1 MPNWCFNYVTI
12 DFPHPK
18 IMQSFIDKF
27 YSVPPQYPRQDGAD
41 VKEYKKYMA
50 TKLYRMNGLVPV
62 PKEVV
67 ERGYDD
73 GTSSFSNLQKPEN
86 ELNGYDWQTRCWG
99 TKWDFN
105 LKSYDVD
112 IDYERWNITFAVDT
126 AWSPPLEFF
135 KRLTALFPDIK
146 IHLNFIE
153 ETEGYMGTL
162 DYDPITN
169 QLKTV
174 EANEGEKEFFDLIV
188 SGELEPYKYT
198 ENFVTEAEQEYEGGM
213 DEMLDKDGI
222 FECSACGNVISLQM
236 LKVYNGICPFCHKHA
251 LIPCVSRVEVKKGD
265 K

>member
-27 YSVPPQYPRQDGAD
+27 YSLPTQYPMDKWED
-41 VKEYKKYMA
+41 EKNYKERMA

-73 GTSSFSNLQKPEN
+73 GNYSYRNPQKPEN

-105 LKSYDVD
+105 LKSDEVD
-112 IDYERWNITFAVDT
+112 IDYEHWNITFSVDT

-135 KRLTALFPDIK
+135 KRLTMLFPDIK

-153 ETEGYMGTL
+153 ENEDYMGTL

-169 QLKTV
+169 QLKIV
-174 EANEGEKEFFDLIV
+174 EANDGEKEFFDLIV
-188 SGELEPYKYT
+188 SGELEPYRYT
-198 ENFVTEAEQEYEGGM
+198 ENFVAEAEQEYEGGM
-213 DEMLDKDGI
+213 DEMLDEDGI
-222 FECSACGNVISLQM
+222 FKCSECDNVISLQM
-236 LKVYNGICPFCHKHA
+236 LKVYNGLCPFCHNHA
-251 LIPCVSRVEVKKGD
+251 LIPCVSRVKVKKGD

>member
-27 YSVPPQYPRQDGAD
+27 YSLPPQYPMSKWEDEKNY
-41 VKEYKKYMA
+41 KECLA

-73 GTSSFSNLQKPEN
+73 GNYLYRNPQKPEN

-105 LKSYDVD
+105 LKSDDVD
-112 IDYERWNITFAVDT
+112 IDYERWNITFSVDT

-135 KRLTALFPDIK
+135 KRLTTLFPDIK

-153 ETEGYMGTL
+153 ENEDYMGTL

-169 QLKTV
+169 QLKIV
-174 EANEGEKEFFDLIV
+174 EAIEGEKEFFDLIV
-188 SGELEPYKYT
+188 RGELEPYRYT
-198 ENFVTEAEQEYEGGM
+198 ENYLDSVEDDEEGM
-213 DEMLDKDGI
+213 DDILDGEGI
-222 FECSACGNVISLQM
+222 FKCSECDNVISLQM
-236 LKVYNGICPFCHKHA
+236 LKVYNGVCPFCHKHA
-251 LIPCVSRVEVKKGD
+251 LIPCVSRVKVKKGD